1 MKNLEIKKTYKIGD
15 REFSSKE
22 EALKET
28 AKKELAQLVEGG
40 VQEVINNSATFLNLL
55 KIVSNNSMKGVVIK
69 GGSGTL
75 KSLDELLSNEGAHI
89 ERDSFDWPVYHL
101 YLADGSSHTIRYI
114 GKVWQLYDLFVEGGL
129 DALLKYKI
137 K

>member
-22 EALKET
+22 EALRET
-28 AKKELAQLVEGG
+28 AKTELTQLVESG
-40 VQEVINNSATFLNLL
+40 VDHVIENSATFLNLL
-55 KIVSNNSMKGVVIK
+55 KIVSNNSMKGIVIK

-75 KSLDELLSNEGAHI
+75 KALDELLMEEGAHI
-89 ERDSFDWPVYHL
+89 ERSTFDWPVYHIHL
-101 YLADGSSHTIRYI
+101 NDGTSHTIRYI
-114 GKVWQLYDLFVEGGL
+114 GKVWQLYDLFVEGGI

>member
-22 EALKET
+22 EALQIT
-28 AKKELAQLVEGG
+28 AKEELASLVEGG
-40 VQEVINNSATFLNLL
+40 VDVVIQNSATFLNLL
-55 KIVSNNSMKGVVIK
+55 KIVTSSSMKGVVIK

-75 KSLDELLSNEGAHI
+75 KALDELMSQNGDHI
-89 ERDSFDWPVYHL
+89 ERSTFDWPVYHIH
-101 YLADGSSHTIRYI
+101 LADGSSHTIRYI
-114 GKVWQLYDLFVEGGL
+114 GKVWQLYDLFVEGGV